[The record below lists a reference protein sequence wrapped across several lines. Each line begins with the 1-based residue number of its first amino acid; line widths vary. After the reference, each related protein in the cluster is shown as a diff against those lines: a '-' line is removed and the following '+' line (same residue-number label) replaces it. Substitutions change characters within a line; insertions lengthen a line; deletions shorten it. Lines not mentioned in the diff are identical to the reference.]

1 MYSKITTS
9 KKYEY
14 NKNDNYEIDKYLKN
28 IALGSTDDLINL
40 YNNTKHI
47 VYGYAISIL
56 KNVHEA
62 EDILHDVYIKI
73 FENAEMY
80 QSSGKPM
87 AWILTITRNL
97 SLMKI
102 RKEKHH
108 EDIDELIETIALK
121 SDMDDIENK
130 ILIDTVFKHIS
141 DDERNILILHVLSG
155 YKFHEIAKFLEMPLS
170 TVLSKYHRTI
180 KKIKINMKEEKGK

>member
-28 IALGSTDDLINL
+28 IALGSSDDLINL

>member
-1 MYSKITTS
+1 MYSKIMTS

-121 SDMDDIENK
+121 SNMDDIENK

-141 DDERNILILHVLSG
+141 DEERNILILHVLSG
-155 YKFHEIAKFLEMPLS
+155 YKFNEISKFLALPLS
-170 TVLSKYHRTI
+170 TALSKYHRVI
-180 KKIKINMKEEKGK
+180 KKMKKLMKEEKGK